1 MVAEQVITKL
11 TYDDYAAMPEGER
24 YELIDGVLIVV
35 ASPNREHQS
44 IQFKLSLR
52 VGNLVEGDD
61 LGWVFNPP
69 FDVLFS
75 RTEVVQPDLIFVSK
89 EREDIITDANI
100 QGAPDLVVEIL
111 SPSSTR
117 RDWRDKFD
125 MYERH
130 GVREYW
136 LIDPDMR
143 MAWVFTIED
152 GTFKEAGRYDAED
165 ALTSPILGG
174 VSIDLSEVFPAS

>member
-1 MVAEQVITKL
+1 MVAEQIRTKL
-11 TYDDYAAMPEGER
+11 TYEDYAAMPEGDR

-44 IQFKLSLR
+44 IQFELSLV
-52 VGNLVEGDD
+52 VGNLVKAED

-100 QGAPDLVVEIL
+100 RGAPDLVVEIL

-136 LIDPDMR
+136 LIDPDRR
-143 MAWVFTIED
+143 MAWLFTTED
-152 GTFKEAGRYDAED
+152 GAFIEAGRYSAED
-165 ALTSPILGG
+165 ALASSVLGG
-174 VSIDLSEVFPAS
+174 ASIDLSEVFPSP

>member
-1 MVAEQVITKL
+1 MVAEQVRTKL
-11 TYDDYAAMPEGER
+11 TYEDYAATPEGER
-24 YELIDGVLIVV
+24 YELIDGVLIMV

-44 IQFKLSLR
+44 IQLELGFQVVTIVKD
-52 VGNLVEGDD
+52 ND

-89 EREDIITDANI
+89 ERENIITDANI

-117 RDWRDKFD
+117 RDWQDKFT

-136 LIDPDMR
+136 LISPEMR
-143 MAWVFTIED
+143 SVWIFTQNE
-152 GTFKEAGRYDAED
+152 GTFEEVGRYGAGD
-165 ALTSPILGG
+165 ALVSPVLGG
-174 VSIDLSEVFPAS
+174 ASIDLSEVFPGL

>member
-1 MVAEQVITKL
+1 MVAERVRTKF

-24 YELIDGVLIVV
+24 YELIDGVLIMVV
-35 ASPNREHQS
+35 SPNREHQS

-52 VGNLVEGDD
+52 VGNLVEDED

-69 FDVLFS
+69 FDVVFT
-75 RTEVVQPDLIFVSK
+75 RNEVVQPDLVFVSK
-89 EREDIITDANI
+89 EREHIITAANI

-130 GVREYW
+130 EVGEYW
-136 LIDPDMR
+136 VVDPDRR
-143 MAWVFTIED
+143 MAWVFILRE
-152 GTFKEAGRYDAED
+152 GVFEEAGRYGED
-165 ALTSPILGG
+165 DTLVSPT
-174 VSIDLSEVFPAS
+174 LSGFELELAEVFGP

>member
-1 MVAEQVITKL
+1 MVAQQVRTKL
-11 TYDDYAAMPEGER
+11 TYDDYAAMPEGDR
-24 YELIDGVLIVV
+24 YELIDGVLIMV

-44 IQFKLSLR
+44 IQLELSFQ
-52 VGNLVEGDD
+52 VVTVVKNED

-75 RTEVVQPDLIFVSK
+75 RTEVVQPDLVFVSK

-136 LIDPDMR
+136 LIDPDRR
-143 MAWVFTIED
+143 MAWALTLQD
-152 GTFKEAGRYDAED
+152 GAFVEAGRYGAHD
-165 ALTSPILGG
+165 ALVSPVLGG
-174 VSIDLSEVFPAS
+174 ASIDLGEVFPAS